1 MVTNWL
7 PDIQSRQGPLY
18 VRIADCAEAD
28 IKVGRLA
35 AEAKLPP
42 QRDLAYDLGVT
53 IGTVTRAYALLRER
67 GLVSG
72 EVGRGTYVQ
81 SGLAANQNQGADP
94 ITVNFGGTRAMSPPP
109 GKLRFDTTAAAD
121 VGQSEAIGRLMME
134 IATTHPGEI
143 ASYTRVLSPDWQ
155 EAGRRWLANGDWSP
169 DPASIVPHMGAHA
182 AVTAIIAA
190 VSGPGD
196 RIVSE
201 HLTYSQVARSA
212 MLTGRQIALVDSDGD
227 GIIPEDFERVCARE
241 HPKVA
246 FIISSGQ
253 NPTLATLPE
262 SRRRE
267 IADIARRY
275 NVWLIE
281 DYIYGGMIGDGIPLL
296 AQIAPDRTFLVNGLS
311 KSVAA
316 GVRGAWVA
324 CPIHFAQ
331 RVRVTQKLVT
341 GGLPFVLAELAARMV
356 LSGAAHEIRGKV
368 VREIATR
375 EAIARRVFSG
385 HAFRSHPH
393 MPFLWLKLPEPW
405 LSGTFKQAA
414 FNEGV
419 LIDDEDEF
427 KAGRSDRV
435 YHHVR
440 VGFSEGT
447 SRSAIEDG
455 LATLRRL
462 LDDGPSAY
470 VGVT

>member
-1 MVTNWL
+1 MVTNWI
-7 PDIQSRQGPLY
+7 PDLSSSKGPLY
-18 VRIADCAEAD
+18 IRIADCAEAD
-28 IKVGRLA
+28 IKAGKLA
-35 AEAKLPP
+35 AEVKLPP

-53 IGTVTRAYALLRER
+53 IGTITRAYALLRER

-81 SGLAANQNQGADP
+81 PGLAANQNRTGDP
-94 ITVNFGGTRAMSPPP
+94 ITVNFGGTRLMSPPP

-121 VGQSEAIGRLMME
+121 VGQSEMIGQLMMQ
-134 IATTHPGEI
+134 IATSHPGEI

-155 EAGRRWLANGDWSP
+155 EAGRRWLSTRNWSP
-169 DPASIVPHMGAHA
+169 ESTSVVPQLGVHA
-182 AVTAIIAA
+182 AITAIIAA

-212 MLTGRQIALVDSDGD
+212 MLTGRQIALVGSDQD

-241 HPKVA
+241 HPKAA
-246 FIISSGQ
+246 FLIPSGQ
-253 NPTLATLPE
+253 NPTLAVIPE
-262 SRRRE
+262 ARRRE
-267 IADIARRY
+267 IADIARRH

-281 DYIYGGMIGDGIPLL
+281 DYIYGGMIGDDIPLF
-296 AQIAPDRTFLVNGLS
+296 AEIAPDRTFHVNGLS
-311 KSVAA
+311 KCVAA

-324 CPIHFAQ
+324 CPAHFSQ

-341 GGLPFVLAELAARMV
+341 GGLPFVLAELAARLV
-356 LSGAAHEIRGKV
+356 LSGAADQIRAKVIEEIK
-368 VREIATR
+368 AR
-375 EAIARRVFSG
+375 EAVARRIFSG
-385 HAFRSHPH
+385 FSFRSHPH

-419 LIDDEDEF
+419 LVDDEDEF
-427 KAGRSDRV
+427 KSGRSDRV
-435 YHHVR
+435 YHRVR
-440 VGFSEGT
+440 VAFSEGV
-447 SRSAIEDG
+447 SRGAIEEG
-455 LATLRRL
+455 MTTLRRL

-470 VGVT
+470 VGVS

>member
-1 MVTNWL
+1 MVTNWI
-7 PDIQSRQGPLY
+7 PDISARQGPLY

-28 IKVGRLA
+28 IKTGKLP

-53 IGTVTRAYALLRER
+53 IGTITRAYALLRER

-81 SGLAANQNQGADP
+81 PGLAANENRTADP
-94 ITVNFGGTRAMSPPP
+94 ITVNFGGTRLMSPPA

-121 VGQSEAIGRLMME
+121 VGQSEMIGRLMME
-134 IATTHPGEI
+134 IATSNPGEI

-155 EAGRRWLANGDWSP
+155 EAGRRWLSTSHWTP
-169 DPASIVPHMGAHA
+169 EASAIVPHLGVHA
-182 AVTAIIAA
+182 AITAIIAA
-190 VSGPGD
+190 VSSPGD

-212 MLTGRQIALVDSDGD
+212 MLTGRQITLVDSDKD
-227 GIIPEDFERVCARE
+227 GIVPEDFERVCARE
-241 HPKVA
+241 HPKA
-246 FIISSGQ
+246 LFTIPSGQ
-253 NPTLATLPE
+253 NPTLSVIPE
-262 SRRRE
+262 TRRRA
-267 IADIARRY
+267 IADIARKY

-281 DYIYGGMIGDGIPLL
+281 DYIYGGMIGDDIPLF
-296 AQIAPDRTFLVNGLS
+296 AQIAPDRTFHVNGLS

-324 CPIHFAQ
+324 CPAHFSQ

-341 GGLPFVLAELAARMV
+341 GGLPFVLAELAARLV
-356 LSGAAHEIRGKV
+356 LSGTADQIKAKV
-368 VREIATR
+368 VAEIKARETV
-375 EAIARRVFSG
+375 ARRIFAGCNFNSQ
-385 HAFRSHPH
+385 PH

-419 LIDDEDEF
+419 LVDDEDEF
-427 KAGRSDRV
+427 KSARSDQV
-435 YHHVR
+435 YHRVR
-440 VGFSEGT
+440 IAFSEGI

-455 LATLRRL
+455 MATLRRL
-462 LDDGPSAY
+462 HDDGPSAY
-470 VGVT
+470 IGVS

>member
-1 MVTNWL
+1 MVTNWI
-7 PDIQSRQGPLY
+7 PDIESRQGPLY

-28 IKVGRLA
+28 IKTGKLVA
-35 AEAKLPP
+35 DTKLPP

-53 IGTVTRAYALLRER
+53 IGTITRAYALLRER

-81 SGLAANQNQGADP
+81 PGRAANENRTNDP
-94 ITVNFGGTRAMSPPP
+94 ITVNFGGTRLMSPPP
-109 GKLRFDTTAAAD
+109 GKLRFDTTAAPD
-121 VGQSEAIGRLMME
+121 VGQSEIIGQLMME
-134 IATTHPGEI
+134 IARTKPSEI

-155 EAGRRWLANGDWSP
+155 EAGRRWLSTKAWSP
-169 DPASIVPHMGAHA
+169 EASTIVPHLGVHA
-182 AVTAIIAA
+182 AITAIIAA

-201 HLTYSQVARSA
+201 HLTYSQITRSA
-212 MLTGRQIALVDSDGD
+212 VLTGRQVVLVDSDQD

-241 HPKVA
+241 HPKAV

-253 NPTLATLPE
+253 NPTLAVIPE
-262 SRRRE
+262 GRRRE
-267 IADIARRY
+267 IADIARKH

-281 DYIYGGMIGDGIPLL
+281 DYIYGGMVGDDIPLF
-296 AQIAPDRTFLVNGLS
+296 AEIAPERTFLANGLS

-324 CPIHFAQ
+324 CPAHLSQ

-341 GGLPFVLAELAARMV
+341 GGLPFVLAELSARLV
-356 LSGAAHEIRGKV
+356 LSGAADQIKSKV
-368 VREIATR
+368 VAELEAR
-375 EAIARRVFSG
+375 EAVVRRIFSG
-385 HAFRSHPH
+385 CDFRSHPH

-427 KAGRSDRV
+427 KSGRGDRV
-435 YHHVR
+435 YHRVR
-440 VGFSEGT
+440 IAFSEGVN
-447 SRSAIEDG
+447 RAAIEDG
-455 LATLRRL
+455 LTTLRRL
-462 LDDGPSAY
+462 LDGGPAAY
-470 VGVT
+470 VGVS